1 MKKQPAA
8 VIAALSIALMLTACN
23 NEKDP
28 GGGNSSVAES
38 TNSTQSQTPAVPS
51 SLNIERAPADPPAGN
66 PTKIEG
72 PDGSPIYTSEFTTYT
87 DKNGEAAEYS
97 DDNLGNAICDGFA
110 YIAPP
115 GELCLTSIDN
125 ADVYNEETL
134 SFAGVPE
141 TKLQDY
147 VRVNVG
153 DKVNGLT
160 VQSAQTVFFDD
171 EMSTSEFPAAK
182 YLSGCE
188 VTFQGE
194 MELNGYAVAV
204 KEDNYGVQAGD
215 ILFVPQ
221 GECDLPVMSF
231 KSDNEI
237 GLYHNYYTGSN
248 YGLTWVN
255 GYGQF
260 CLGNTQ
266 TTVADVSCL
275 PTDGTFAK
283 VKVVIN
289 NITLTSSKDWVD
301 IIQANIVSIKPN

>member
-8 VIAALSIALMLTACN
+8 VIAALSIAMMLTACN
-23 NEKDP
+23 NETDP
-28 GGGNSSVAES
+28 KSGDSPVTES
-38 TNSTQSQTPAVPS
+38 TNNSHSQSPAIPS
-51 SLNIERAPADPPAGN
+51 SLNIERASAEQPTGS

-72 PDGSPIYTSEFTTYT
+72 PDGNSIYTSEFTTYT
-87 DKNGEAAEYS
+87 DKNGDPAEYS
-97 DDNLGNAICDGFA
+97 DGNLGNAICDGFA
-110 YIAPP
+110 YISPP

-125 ADVYNEETL
+125 ADIYDEETL

-153 DKVNGLT
+153 DNVNGLT
-160 VQSAQTVFFDD
+160 VLSAQTVFFDD
-171 EMSTSEFPAAK
+171 ETSTSEVPSAK

-188 VTFQGE
+188 ITFQGE

-221 GECDLPVMSF
+221 GECHLPVMSF
-231 KSDNEI
+231 KSDDKV
-237 GLYHNYYTGSN
+237 GLYHSYYTGSN

-255 GYGQF
+255 CYGQF
-260 CLGNTQ
+260 FLGNTQ
-266 TTVADVSCL
+266 TATADISCL
-275 PTDGTFAK
+275 PDDGTFAK
-283 VKVVIN
+283 VKVVVN
-289 NITLTSSKDWVD
+289 NITMTSSKDWVD
-301 IIQANIVSIKPN
+301 IIQANIVSIKPQ